1 MSLPYWRLSAYYFF
15 YFAFVGAF
23 SPYFGLYL
31 SSIHF
36 SAADIAIVMSL
47 MQVMRILAPS
57 LWGWLADR
65 IGARVP
71 IVRAA
76 GLASLAGFLIFFTTD
91 QFIGV
96 FIAMALMSFFWS
108 ASLPLVEALT
118 LEHLKSSVSRYGAI
132 RVWGSIGFVVTVLVL
147 GDVLERTG
155 LDAVLWACSLLL
167 AGIFLFAMC
176 VPEAPV
182 HAGAVAATQSL
193 RTILRSR
200 PVAGLFGAAFFMSCA
215 HGALYVF
222 YSIHLDEH
230 GYSKRVIGG
239 LWTLGVLA
247 EIGVFLC
254 MPWLLRRFTLRALLL
269 AALVAAVLRFAVIGW
284 AVSAP
289 LWLIGAQLLHGLTFG
304 AFHAG
309 SVAALNQWFD
319 ARQQARAQALYG
331 SVSFG
336 AGGMVGGLLAGW
348 MWAPLGGAWAFSVSA
363 LFAVAGYALLRRM
376 WRPETAPGHG

>member
-1 MSLPYWRLSAYYFF
+1 MALPYWRLSAYYFF

-31 SSIHF
+31 ASIGF
-36 SAADIAIVMSL
+36 TAADIAIVMSL

-65 IGARVP
+65 IGARTP
-71 IVRAA
+71 IIRVA
-76 GLASLAGFLIFFTTD
+76 GAASLGGFLIFFSTE

-96 FIAMALMSFFWS
+96 FVAMALMSFFWS

-118 LEHLKSSVSRYGAI
+118 LEHLKSRVSRYGAV

-147 GDVLERTG
+147 GDLLERTDLG
-155 LDAVLWACSLLL
+155 LVLWACSILL
-167 AGIFLFAMC
+167 AGIFLC
-176 VPEAPV
+176 SLSVPEAPV
-182 HAGAVAATQSL
+182 HAERAVATQSL
-193 RTILRSR
+193 RDILCSG

-230 GYSKRVIGG
+230 GYSKRLIGG

-254 MPWLLRRFTLRALLL
+254 MPWLLRRFTLRSLLL
-269 AALVAAVLRFAVIGW
+269 AALLAASLRFVIIGW
-284 AVSAP
+284 AVASPA
-289 LWLIGAQLLHGLTFG
+289 WLVGAQLLHGLTFG
-304 AFHAG
+304 AFHAS

-336 AGGMVGGLLAGW
+336 AGGMVGGLLSGW
-348 MWAPLGGAWAFSVSA
+348 MWAPLGGAWAFAVSS
-363 LFAVAGYALLRRM
+363 LFALAGYLLLRRL
-376 WRPETAPGHG
+376 WRADASTGQG

>member
-1 MSLPYWRLSAYYFF
+1 MALPYWRLSAYYFF

-31 SSIHF
+31 SSIAF

-76 GLASLAGFLIFFTTD
+76 GLASLCGFLVFFSTE

-118 LEHLKSSVSRYGAI
+118 LEHLKSGVSRYGGI
-132 RVWGSIGFVVTVLVL
+132 RVWGSIGFVAAVLVL

-155 LDAVLWACSLLL
+155 LGAVLWACSLLL
-167 AGIFLFAMC
+167 AGIFLCSMC
-176 VPEAPV
+176 VPEAPA
-182 HAGAVAATQSL
+182 HAGGAGGIRPLRAVL
-193 RTILRSR
+193 RRG

-222 YSIHLDEH
+222 YSIYLDEH
-230 GYSKRVIGG
+230 GYGKRLIGG
-239 LWTLGVLA
+239 LWTLGVVA
-247 EIGVFLC
+247 EIGVFLA

-269 AALVAAVLRFAVIGW
+269 LALLAAVIRFLIIGW
-284 AVSAP
+284 AVSS
-289 LWLIGAQLLHGLTFG
+289 LVWLAGAQLLHGLTFG

-336 AGGMVGGLLAGW
+336 AGGMAGGLLAGW
-348 MWAPLGGAWAFSVSA
+348 LWAPFGGVWAFSVSA
-363 LFAVAGYALLRRM
+363 LFAVAGYALLRAQ
-376 WRPETAPGHG
+376 WRPDGAARHG

>member
-1 MSLPYWRLSAYYFF
+1 MALPYWRLSAYYFF

-31 SSIHF
+31 SSIGF
-36 SAADIAIVMSL
+36 TAADIAIVMSL

-65 IGARVP
+65 IGARTP
-71 IVRAA
+71 IIRAA
-76 GLASLAGFLIFFTTD
+76 GAASLGGFLIFFSTE

-96 FIAMALMSFFWS
+96 FVAMALMSFFWS

-118 LEHLKSSVSRYGAI
+118 LEHLKSRVSRYGAV

-147 GDVLERTG
+147 GDLLERTDLG
-155 LDAVLWACSLLL
+155 LVLWACSVLL
-167 AGIFLFAMC
+167 AGIFLC
-176 VPEAPV
+176 SLSVPEAPV
-182 HAGAVAATQSL
+182 HAERAVATQSL
-193 RTILRSR
+193 RDILRSG

-230 GYSKRVIGG
+230 GYSKRLIGG

-254 MPWLLRRFTLRALLL
+254 MPLLLRRFTLRAVLMAALL
-269 AALVAAVLRFAVIGW
+269 AASIRFIVIGW
-284 AVSAP
+284 AVASPA
-289 LWLIGAQLLHGLTFG
+289 WLVGAQLLHGLTFG
-304 AFHAG
+304 AFHAS

-336 AGGMVGGLLAGW
+336 AGGMVGGLLSGW
-348 MWAPLGGAWAFSVSA
+348 MWAPLGGAWAFAVSS
-363 LFAVAGYALLRRM
+363 LFALAGYLLLRRL
-376 WRPETAPGHG
+376 WRADTLTAQG